1 MSSGGARGAAHRPIG
16 GTFQKRVERGKG
28 TRSPYPD
35 GEQRARL
42 RRSESFPML
51 IGASFA
57 VSASQVRGQ
66 WKNALKPL
74 DAA

>member
-1 MSSGGARGAAHRPIG
+1 MPSGERAARPHRPIG

-74 DAA
+74 EAA